1 MRVALVSSVAGF
13 ALLALSPGALAAA
26 GALDSTFDGDGRV
39 TLDLGSSDE
48 GAVDIAVQP
57 DGKIVVLGTTGTSGV
72 LARYNSTG
80 APDTTF
86 DSDGVLVFSSIYPSA
101 LALQPDGKIVVA
113 GFAGGGWAVARF
125 EGDGA
130 VDSTFDTTGWI
141 PEDYFDPSDIAG
153 VALQSDGRIV
163 VAGSTGAE
171 HELGNGMIVRFH
183 NDGTPDETF
192 GGPRFGFRTWPIPSG
207 TTGVAVQ
214 PNDKIVV
221 VGWTI
226 PGYDA
231 DQTEAMAVARYLPD
245 GKPDSSFDG
254 DGRARIMFGRR
265 NVSVYSAS
273 ARPFDVARQT
283 ADGKIVLAGHA
294 GYDSDSDFALA
305 RFTSRGNIDTTFS
318 DDGKRRMDFS
328 GREDEAQAVD
338 IQPNGRIV
346 VAGFAASSEGSD
358 EPDFALARYWPN
370 GDLDRSFSGN
380 GKQRVRFGSNDQDSA
395 FAVARQADG
404 KLVVAGQAT
413 LATSASDL
421 GLARLF
427 GS

>member
-1 MRVALVSSVAGF
+1 MYRAAVASSVAWV
-13 ALLALSPGALAAA
+13 ALLAVSPSAWAAA
-26 GALDSTFDGDGRV
+26 GSLDPTFDGDGRV
-39 TLDLGSSDE
+39 TLDLGSAQE
-48 GAVDIAVQP
+48 GAVDVAVQP

-72 LARYNSTG
+72 LARYTSTG
-80 APDTTF
+80 ALDTTF
-86 DSDGVLVFSSIYPSA
+86 DGDGFLVFTSLHPSA

-113 GFAGGGWAVARF
+113 GVAGGGWAVARF

-130 VDSTFDTTGWI
+130 VDSTFETSGWI

-163 VAGSTGAE
+163 VVGSTGAE

-183 NDGTPDETF
+183 NDGKPDETF
-192 GGPRFGFRTWPIPSG
+192 AGFGYRLWPLPSG

-214 PNDKIVV
+214 PNDRIVV

-265 NVSVYSAS
+265 NVSLYSAS
-273 ARPFDVARQT
+273 ARPFDVALQ

-305 RFTSRGNIDTTFS
+305 RFTSRGKIDTAFS
-318 DDGKRRMDFS
+318 GDGKRRMDFS
-328 GREDEAQAVD
+328 GAEDEAHAVV

-346 VAGFAASSEGSD
+346 VAGFAAPSGD
-358 EPDFALARYWPN
+358 PDDADFALARYWPN
-370 GDLDRSFSGN
+370 GDLDRSFSVN

-404 KLVVAGQAT
+404 KLVVAGKAT
-413 LATSASDL
+413 LAPDAFDL
-421 GLARLF
+421 GVARLLLF
-427 GS
+427 